1 MLEIL
6 KHVDEV
12 WDTPSPEYKSE
23 TKVALIDADS
33 LLYYCMIEPTFE
45 ECKIKLDSFIIDIL
59 DKCETNRYAAIITP
73 YDTFRR
79 KLGVTKPYKGNRK
92 GKTTPPVFHGLKA
105 YAKQEWN
112 FYLVEGLE
120 ADDCM
125 GLYKQQEKELGLEFV
140 ICSPD
145 KDVLKQVPGKHY
157 NYSKQEWITT
167 SEDDAWH
174 FLWMQTLAGD
184 SVDGIPGI
192 PGIGAAKAAKILE
205 NVKKED
211 FPLRTLQSYMQKIK
225 SEGLSY
231 QSEVKDKIDKFKET
245 LDLVYMLK
253 DSSELSK
260 YNIDLPELQ
269 IQNALDLWVE
279 ETQ

>member
-6 KHVDEV
+6 KHVSDV
-12 WDTPSPEYKSE
+12 WEPESPQYTNENR
-23 TKVALIDADS
+23 VCLIDADS
-33 LLYYCMIEPTFE
+33 LLYYCMVESTFE

-59 DKCETNRYAAIITP
+59 DKCETHRYVAFLTP

-79 KLGVTKPYKGNRK
+79 KIGVTKPYKGNRK
-92 GKTTPPVFHGLKA
+92 GKTAPPELQGLKA

-112 FYLVEGLE
+112 FCTVDNIE

-125 GLYKQQEKELGLEFV
+125 GVYKQREKELGLEFI

-145 KDVLKQVPGKHY
+145 KDVIRQIPGKHY
-157 NYSKQEWITT
+157 NYSKQEWVDT

-174 FLWMQTLAGD
+174 FLWLQTLSGD

-192 PGIGAAKAAKILE
+192 PGIGEAKATKILD

-211 FPLRTLQSYMQKIK
+211 FPLRALQSYIQKIK
-225 SEGLSY
+225 SQDRSY
-231 QSEVKDKIDKFKET
+231 QTEVKDKIDKFKET

-253 DSSELSK
+253 DPSELSK
-260 YNIDLPELQ
+260 YNIDLPELE
-269 IQNALDLWVE
+269 IQNALDLWGQE
-279 ETQ
+279 IQ

>member
-1 MLEIL
+1 
-6 KHVDEV
+6 
-12 WDTPSPEYKSE
+12 
-23 TKVALIDADS
+23 
-33 LLYYCMIEPTFE
+33 
-45 ECKIKLDSFIIDIL
+45 
-59 DKCETNRYAAIITP
+59 
-73 YDTFRR
+73 
-79 KLGVTKPYKGNRK
+79 
-92 GKTTPPVFHGLKA
+92 
-105 YAKQEWN
+105 
-112 FYLVEGLE
+112 
-120 ADDCM
+120 M
-125 GLYKQQEKELGLEFV
+125 GLYKQQEKELGLEFI

-260 YNIDLPELQ
+260 YDIDLPELQ
-269 IQNALDLWVE
+269 IQNALDLWE
-279 ETQ
+279 EEIQ